1 MATGWPT
8 KVSYVNGDVFS
19 ASDINDT
26 NGTINLLQTST
37 QSRMAGKNPVI
48 NGATEI
54 WQRGTSV
61 AVAAS
66 TPSYTSDRWY
76 YSNGANQASVISRQV
91 TGDTTNLPNI
101 QYCARVQRNSGQT
114 GTSNTY
120 FAQSFESVNSI
131 PFTGQAVTLSF
142 YARKGANYS
151 ATSNIL
157 TVYFNYGTGTDQSV
171 ITGYTGGANV
181 VVQNATLTATWQR
194 FTYTGTVPTTA
205 TELGLFFQ
213 TVPTGTAGVNDYY
226 EVTGVQV
233 ELGSYATTFSRAGGT
248 IQGELAACQRYYYR
262 AVAGTGYGILAPVA
276 YTNTTTVATGNIQF
290 PVTMRVAPTSL
301 DSSAISFLR
310 YADSAFNMSSVA
322 LSANNNAFCTS
333 ITGTVS
339 GATAGTV
346 GRITGANDGNAY
358 IGFSAEL

>member
-1 MATGWPT
+1 MAVGFPT
-8 KVSYVNGDVFS
+8 KVSYANGDVFS

-26 NGTINLLQTST
+26 NGTINLLTSST
-37 QSRMAGKNPVI
+37 LSRAAGKNAVI
-48 NGATEI
+48 NGGMDI
-54 WQRGTSV
+54 WQRGTTNVTTASV
-61 AVAAS
+61 
-66 TPSYTSDRWY
+66 YTADRWQK
-76 YSNGANQASVISRQV
+76 GTGTHFGVSRQV
-91 TGDTTNLPNI
+91 TGDTTNLADI
-101 QYCARVQRNSGQT
+101 QYCARIQRTAGNAVTT
-114 GTSNTY
+114 GMD
-120 FAQSFESVNSI
+120 FAQSFETVNSI
-131 PFTGQAVTLSF
+131 PLAGKTVTLSF

-151 ATSNIL
+151 ATSNTLNAYIY
-157 TVYFNYGTGTDQSV
+157 TGTGTDQN
-171 ITGYTGGANV
+171 ILTGFTGSAIGLSLGT
-181 VVQNATLTATWQR
+181 TLTSTWQR
-194 FTYTGTVPTTA
+194 FTGSATLTSSGTQFAVYI
-205 TELGLFFQ
+205 LG
-213 TVPTGTAGVNDYY
+213 TPTGTAGANDYY
-226 EVTGVQV
+226 EITGVQV
-233 ELGSYATTFSRAGGT
+233 ELGSTATTFSRAGGT
-248 IQGELAACQRYYYR
+248 YGLELAACQRYYYR

-310 YADSAFNMSSVA
+310 FADTAFNMSSVA